1 MRFRLIFLSPS
12 ILAALAMLALAAL
25 LAAALPSGT
34 ARAQASM
41 TVTYGTPPYT
51 VDIPGSPPIPFYNS
65 ANATRLVEIY
75 NGMKQA
81 AIFCRADDYN
91 QQAIRFNRTMYALH
105 DIAMD
110 ALNTKNQVYKDIG
123 TGSVVGDIFVAFGS
137 IPSFFFSPVR
147 QARP

>member
-51 VDIPGSPPIPFYNS
+51 VDIPGSPPFYNG

-105 DIAMD
+105 DIAVD

-137 IPSFFFSPVR
+137 IPSFFSPVR